1 MDVYSQV
8 KNRLRAI
15 TLARKFDTSRWF
27 PSGADEWV
35 DVLTGVRSHDYQN
48 FSDR

>member
-8 KNRLRAI
+8 KNKLRAL
-15 TLARKFDTSRWF
+15 TLARIFDTSRWF
-27 PSGADEWV
+27 PSGADGRV
-35 DVLTGVRSHDYQN
+35 DVRTGVRSHDYQN